1 MRRIVSIV
9 LAAAILC
16 LALTACGS
24 RQKTD
29 LSKATTIADLKGA
42 VIAGQAGTF
51 HLDVIDQIDGV
62 EKKSYPDFTD
72 LLNALKS
79 GAIDGYVA
87 EEPTALEVCG
97 KDDTLTYLPFVNN
110 DTGFTATDAETGIAV
125 AFQTGSPMVATVND
139 ILATIPTETRQA
151 LMAQM
156 VSLSADP
163 DTQSSDA
170 IVLQSSN
177 TDTSNGVFRI
187 AMECAYAPFNW
198 TQTTDA
204 NGAVPISGKDNLY
217 ASGYDVQVAKY
228 IAAELGMS
236 LEVYSY
242 EWDSLIAAVQ
252 SGAVDAII
260 AGMTATPERRENVD
274 FTDPY
279 YESKMVVIVRKDSDL
294 TNITSIQDLSGR
306 KVQGQLNTLYDTV
319 IDQIEGVDHVTPL
332 ATYPLMVVALQS
344 GEVDALTAELPVAA
358 GVVASNPDLTYVE
371 FAEGSGFEADT
382 SVSIAVKKGNTALL
396 DAIQSALASVS
407 EEDRQQW
414 MIDATSRQPAQE

>member
-1 MRRIVSIV
+1 MKKLFVCA
-9 LAAAILC
+9 LAAAMM
-16 LALTACGS
+16 LAAGCSSGSSSSSAPSAASPAAPAASQAAGSEAAGGDASLTTVTPG
-24 RQKTD
+24 KF
-29 LSKATTIADLKGA
+29 TIG
-42 VIAGQAGTF
+42 
-51 HLDVIDQIDGV
+51 
-62 EKKSYPDFTD
+62 
-72 LLNALKS
+72 
-79 GAIDGYVA
+79 
-87 EEPTALEVCG
+87 
-97 KDDTLTYLPFVNN
+97 
-110 DTGFTATDAETGIAV
+110 
-125 AFQTGSPMVATVND
+125 
-139 ILATIPTETRQA
+139 
-151 LMAQM
+151 
-156 VSLSADP
+156 
-163 DTQSSDA
+163 
-170 IVLQSSN
+170 
-177 TDTSNGVFRI
+177 
-187 AMECAYAPFNW
+187 MECAYAPFNW
-198 TQTTDA
+198 TQLEKTDT
-204 NGAVPISGKDNLY
+204 AVDIGSASY
-217 ASGYDVQVAKY
+217 ADGYDVVMGKY
-228 IAAELGMS
+228 IAEQLG
-236 LEVYSY
+236 LEP
-242 EWDSLIAAVQ
+242 AVNN
-252 SGAVDAII
+252 GEIDAII

>member
-51 HLDVIDQIDGV
+51 HLDVIDQIEGV

-125 AFQTGSPMVATVND
+125 AFQTGSSMVATVND

-170 IVLQSSN
+170 IALQSSN

-204 NGAVPISGKDNLY
+204 NGAVPISGKDKLY

-260 AGMTATPERRENVD
+260 AGMSPTAEREEQVD
-274 FTDPY
+274 FTDCY
-279 YESKMVVIVRKDSDL
+279 YNSNLVVI
-294 TNITSIQDLSGR
+294 I
-306 KVQGQLNTLYDTV
+306 
-319 IDQIEGVDHVTPL
+319 
-332 ATYPLMVVALQS
+332 
-344 GEVDALTAELPVAA
+344 
-358 GVVASNPDLTYVE
+358 
-371 FAEGSGFEADT
+371 
-382 SVSIAVKKGNTALL
+382 KK
-396 DAIQSALASVS
+396 
-407 EEDRQQW
+407 
-414 MIDATSRQPAQE
+414 

>member
-51 HLDVIDQIDGV
+51 HLDVIDQIEGV

-125 AFQTGSPMVATVND
+125 AFQTGSSMVATVND
-139 ILATIPTETRQA
+139 ILATIPTETRQE

-217 ASGYDVQVAKY
+217 AIGYDVQVAKY

-260 AGMTATPERRENVD
+260 AGMSPTAEREEQVD
-274 FTDPY
+274 FTDCY
-279 YESKMVVIVRKDSDL
+279 YNSNLVVI
-294 TNITSIQDLSGR
+294 I
-306 KVQGQLNTLYDTV
+306 
-319 IDQIEGVDHVTPL
+319 
-332 ATYPLMVVALQS
+332 
-344 GEVDALTAELPVAA
+344 
-358 GVVASNPDLTYVE
+358 
-371 FAEGSGFEADT
+371 
-382 SVSIAVKKGNTALL
+382 KK
-396 DAIQSALASVS
+396 
-407 EEDRQQW
+407 
-414 MIDATSRQPAQE
+414 